1 MTSKY
6 QPVAKED
13 TYQLIEAAQKGDREA
28 RELIVSQNIGLVK
41 NLAMKY
47 TSPYYEPE
55 DLMQVGFVGLVK
67 AIDRFDTGFDV
78 MFSTYAVPMILGEIK
93 RFLRDDGKIKISRQL
108 KTEMKNLKA
117 IQQGYYN
124 KYGKSPKVSY
134 LAGEMGVSR
143 ERIVEIL
150 EAIDS
155 LANVESLDNESIP
168 EGMHGGQYVDEEA
181 QNVDLIDLKIA
192 IKDLADRERQ
202 IIVLR
207 YFKDMTQQQIAKLLG
222 ISQVQV
228 SRIEKK
234 VLKRMREKMED
245 DFF

>member
-6 QPVAKED
+6 TPVAKED
-13 TYQLIEAAQKGDREA
+13 TYKLIEAAQKGDA
-28 RELIVSQNIGLVK
+28 QAHELIVSQNIGLVK

-47 TSPYYEPE
+47 TSNYYEPE
-55 DLMQVGFVGLVK
+55 DLIQVGFVGLVK

-108 KTEMKNLKA
+108 KTEMKNLKN
-117 IQQGYYN
+117 IQQEYYN
-124 KYGKSPKVSY
+124 KYGKSPKISY
-134 LAGEMGVSR
+134 LAKALETSSEHVM
-143 ERIVEIL
+143 EIL
-150 EAIDS
+150 EAVDS
-155 LANVESLDNESIP
+155 LSNVESLDNSLIP
-168 EGMHGGQYVDEEA
+168 EGMHGGRYVDEEA
-181 QNVDLIDLKIA
+181 QNVELIDLKAA
-192 IKDLADRERQ
+192 IRELEDRERQ

-207 YFKDMTQQQIAKLLG
+207 YFKDMTQQQIAKVLG

-234 VLKRMREKMED
+234 VLLRMREKMEKAE
-245 DFF
+245 

>member
-1 MTSKY
+1 MASKY
-6 QPVAKED
+6 VPIAKED
-13 TYQLIEAAQKGDREA
+13 TYKLIEEAQNGNKDA
-28 RELIVSQNIGLVK
+28 REKIVDQNIGLVK

-47 TSPYYEPE
+47 VTGYYEPE
-55 DLMQVGFVGLVK
+55 DLMQVGFVGLIK

-93 RFLRDDGKIKISRQL
+93 RFIRDDGRIKISRQL
-108 KTEMKNLKA
+108 KTEMKNLKN
-117 IQQGYYN
+117 IQQEYYN

-134 LAGEMGVSR
+134 IAEKMEVST
-143 ERIVEIL
+143 ERVMEIL

-155 LANVESLDNESIP
+155 LSNVESLDNQLIP
-168 EGMHGGQYVDEEA
+168 EGMHGGQYVDEEQ
-181 QNVDLIDLKIA
+181 QNVDLIDLKNA
-192 IKDLADRERQ
+192 IKDLENRERQ

-207 YFKDMTQQQIAKLLG
+207 YFKDMTQQQIAGALG

-234 VLKRMREKMED
+234 VLKRMREKMENV
-245 DFF
+245 